1 MPNSIPSPRPLLRLA
16 GPVLALAALA
26 AAALPVAAQG
36 DCHVSV
42 SPSSG
47 AVGTVFTV
55 TGTGFGEPTVLT
67 VFRNGVEVSE
77 TEVELTTDTGAF
89 SHEVTAD
96 AAGTW
101 LARAILP
108 ESECGGEAEFTVLVN
123 TSTDAASPTPT
134 FSVQHGVVLAA
145 AFLGLLLGFRRLAP
159 RRVR

>member
-1 MPNSIPSPRPLLRLA
+1 VPNSIPSLRPLLRIA
-16 GPVLALAALA
+16 GLLLALAALA
-26 AAALPVAAQG
+26 AAALPVTAQG

-42 SPSSG
+42 SPTSG

-55 TGTGFGEPTVLT
+55 TGTGFGEPTILT
-67 VFRNGVEVSE
+67 VFRNGVELSE
-77 TEVELTTDTGAF
+77 TEVELSAETGAF

-123 TSTDAASPTPT
+123 TSTDAGSPGST
-134 FSVQHGVVLAA
+134 FGVHHGVVLAA
-145 AFLGLLLGFRRLAP
+145 AFLGLFLGLRRLSP
-159 RRVR
+159 RAAR